1 MPAVNAARAPRSSL
15 MYLERS
21 RVCSTLAMRTHYL
34 LVQLQP
40 QIHFRSFLCPVSLK
54 PVGDTEKW
62 ASEPG
67 EMAFKII
74 MVIMYASP
82 VGASG
87 NHS

>member
-1 MPAVNAARAPRSSL
+1 
-15 MYLERS
+15 MYFEGLH
-21 RVCSTLAMRTHYL
+21 VCSTLAMRTHYM
-34 LVQLQP
+34 LVPLQP
-40 QIHFRSFLCPVSLK
+40 QIHFQSFLCPVSLK
-54 PVGDTEKW
+54 PVRDLEKW

-82 VGASG
+82 VGALG